1 MKVSLIIPCYNYE
14 NLIKDKF
21 LKLKEKLNKFKIKYE
36 IIYINDG
43 SLDKTLKKIKEIK
56 KKNKNISFINN
67 TINLGKSSSLIK
79 GIKKSKYN
87 NIIIYDCDLPYF
99 DYLEKVIYHLK
110 KFDFVYINRKS
121 AKSKLN
127 SRSLNFYQISR
138 FIIGRLMCLFI
149 NLFCL
154 NLSVGDTQA
163 GLKAFKKPKKFKDIK
178 FLSSKFFFDAELMII
193 FFNLKKKMKYIPVK
207 YEVPKDSTIKIF
219 EIKNFN
225 YIYEILKIVIT
236 YKFLNF
242 NKFKNL
248 F

>member
-1 MKVSLIIPCYNYE
+1 
-14 NLIKDKF
+14 
-21 LKLKEKLNKFKIKYE
+21 
-36 IIYINDG
+36 
-43 SLDKTLKKIKEIK
+43 
-56 KKNKNISFINN
+56 
-67 TINLGKSSSLIK
+67 
-79 GIKKSKYN
+79 
-87 NIIIYDCDLPYF
+87 
-99 DYLEKVIYHLK
+99 
-110 KFDFVYINRKS
+110 
-121 AKSKLN
+121 
-127 SRSLNFYQISR
+127 
-138 FIIGRLMCLFI
+138 MCLFI